1 MNKINFLF
9 LFLLSCT
16 VNIFA
21 QTQKPY
27 IEITGVSEIAIV
39 PNEIY
44 LDICIKERN
53 EKGKKLTIDFLEHQ
67 LKSTLKKIG
76 IPEKNLSISDIN
88 SVLAKTGWWTEEI
101 FSIANYTLKVNGA
114 DKLKQLF
121 ENFKKMNIS
130 DVTITKATHTNII
143 EIKKKNRIKAIKA
156 DYLLNAIGEKTGKPF
171 FVNELPNNNTNFVTA
186 NYINKNKSY
195 SMLKLETNG
204 IKNKVVEFEKIKITS
219 SIYVKFLI
227 E

>member
-1 MNKINFLF
+1 
-9 LFLLSCT
+9 
-16 VNIFA
+16 
-21 QTQKPY
+21 
-27 IEITGVSEIAIV
+27 
-39 PNEIY
+39 
-44 LDICIKERN
+44 
-53 EKGKKLTIDFLEHQ
+53 
-67 LKSTLKKIG
+67 
-76 IPEKNLSISDIN
+76 
-88 SVLAKTGWWTEEI
+88 
-101 FSIANYTLKVNGA
+101 
-114 DKLKQLF
+114 
-121 ENFKKMNIS
+121 MNIS

-143 EIKKKNRIKAIKA
+143 EIKKKNRIKAIKAAKEKA